1 MKVFEASAIRNVAFV
16 GHSGAG
22 KTQLASAL
30 LFDVGAVPRLGKV
43 DEATTVTDYDDEAI
57 ARKHT
62 LSASPAFFEWNKCK
76 VNLIDTPG
84 MGNFLS
90 DARAGLHVADGA
102 LIVIDAV
109 SPLAWSELESLG
121 DPVGTTRIW
130 ILIGLSRPSDGSQV
144 SPIVSLSRSSWPG
157 FATVGQ
163 LSAASQMVS
172 PSVSGPAETQTP
184 V

>member
-43 DEATTVTDYDDEAI
+43 DEATTVTDYDEEAI

-62 LSASPAFFEWNKCK
+62 LAASPAFFEWNKCK

-84 MGNFLS
+84 MGNFLG
-90 DARAGLHVADGA
+90 DTRAA
-102 LIVIDAV
+102 LRVVEAAIVVVDAV
-109 SPLAWSELESLG
+109 SGVQVSTEKAWETAEGLELPRLVVCNRLDRERASLDRALESM
-121 DPVGTTRIW
+121 R
-130 ILIGLSRPSDGSQV
+130 
-144 SPIVSLSRSSWPG
+144 
-157 FATVGQ
+157 A
-163 LSAASQMVS
+163 
-172 PSVSGPAETQTP
+172 
-184 V
+184 